1 VVAERVTDQVQVQP
15 AGGWDDH
22 QHIAHPAR
30 TASVLSTSAVS
41 MPSARAAS
49 AAVEA

>member
-22 QHIAHPAR
+22 QHIADPGADCER
-30 TASVLSTSAVS
+30 LEYVGGVDA
-41 MPSARAAS
+41 
-49 AAVEA
+49 